1 MNGINSAEGPEAT
14 ITARARPRILIVDD
28 VVENLHALVAVLRD
42 DYAIT
47 AATSGEK
54 ALELV
59 RREPPE
65 LILLDIRMPDM
76 DGYSVLS
83 ALKVAPATSE
93 IPVIFV
99 TALAEASDEAR
110 GLALGAADYITKPVN
125 PELLKARVRTQ
136 LELQRL
142 RQNPAAFDVITHTSG
157 ERRDSLLVVDDL
169 PENIHELIEA
179 LKDDYQIQVATSG
192 EKALA
197 MAAGEAPPDLVLL
210 DVKMPDMDGYEVCRR
225 LKATRRGN
233 RTPVIFITV
242 VDSTCDKLQGFDV
255 GAADYITKPFDIA
268 EVRARVRAQ
277 LELARLRH
285 FLEDLLAIRTAMLE
299 LSEEKYRT
307 LIHRDP
313 LTGLANRMLFGEILA
328 QEAQRAR
335 EGEERFAL
343 LFVDLDNFKTVNE
356 SLGHTAGDALL
367 LESARRLRAI
377 LANADNLARIGAD
390 EFAVLVGHGDAQPV
404 DLLAQA
410 MIDALGQP
418 FMIDG
423 KPVYASASVGIAQCP
438 EDGDNIE
445 VLLAAASAALNQ
457 AKLQGPGILRF
468 FSADMSRRAR
478 DRLALEAELRTAIDT
493 GELCLHYQPQVDLS
507 SGQIVGVEA
516 LVRWNHPRRGL
527 LPPAEFIALAEESGL
542 IVRLGEWVL
551 REACRQIQR
560 WSEVGLTPRQTAVN
574 ISAIQLSRGHLVES
588 VRSALAEYGIEPA
601 HLELEIT
608 ESFVMIDRERS
619 FQTLRELKALGVRL
633 SIDDFGTGYSSLAH
647 LQQLEVNRLKVDI
660 SFVRNITTNSGN
672 AAIVKAV
679 IALGH
684 SLGLDVVAEG
694 VEDVGQAHYLKSL
707 QCDVMQGYFV
717 ARPMPGEDMTAFLQS
732 FAPTEVPAD
741 DDAATTLLLVDDES
755 SVLSALKRV
764 LRRLNYRVLTAD
776 SGEAALDVLARNAV
790 GVILTDQRMPGMS
803 GIELLAR
810 VRRMH
815 PRTVRMVL
823 SGYTDID
830 SLTEAIN
837 HGELYRFLAKPWDEE
852 DLVAAIRD
860 AFRHYGETSGT

>member
-1 MNGINSAEGPEAT
+1 MNGISSDKGSDT
-14 ITARARPRILIVDD
+14 TVSGRARPRILIVDD

-59 RREPPE
+59 RRAPPE
-65 LILLDIRMPDM
+65 LILLDIRIPDM

-83 ALKVAPATSE
+83 ALKIAPATSE

-142 RQNPAAFDVITHTSG
+142 RKNPAAFDVITHASG
-157 ERRDSLLVVDDL
+157 ERRYSLLVVDDL

-197 MAAGEAPPDLVLL
+197 MAAGESPPDLVLL

-268 EVRARVRAQ
+268 EVRARVRAH
-277 LELARLRH
+277 LELARLRL
-285 FLEDLLAIRTAMLE
+285 FLEDLLVSRTAMLE
-299 LSEEKYRT
+299 LSEKKYRT

-335 EGEERFAL
+335 RGEERFAL

-356 SLGHTAGDALL
+356 SLGHAAGDALL

-377 LANADNLARIGAD
+377 TANADNLARIGAD
-390 EFAVLVGHGDAQPV
+390 EFAVLVGHGDTQPV

-410 MIDALGQP
+410 VIDALGQP

-423 KPVYASASVGIAQCP
+423 KPVYASASVGIAQHP

-445 VLLAAASAALNQ
+445 ALLAAASAALNQ
-457 AKLQGPGILRF
+457 ARLQGPGILRF

-478 DRLALEAELRTAIDT
+478 DRLVLEAELRTAIEA

-507 SGQIVGVEA
+507 SGQIVGIEA

-527 LPPAEFIALAEESGL
+527 LPPAEFIVLAEESGL
-542 IVRLGEWVL
+542 VVRLGDWVL
-551 REACRQIQR
+551 REACRQIRR
-560 WSEVGLTPRQTAVN
+560 WAEVGLTPRQTAVN
-574 ISAIQLSRGHLVES
+574 ISAIQLSHGHLVES

-619 FQTLRELKALGVRL
+619 FQTLRELKTLGVRL
-633 SIDDFGTGYSSLAH
+633 SIDDFGTGYSSLAY
-647 LQQLEVNRLKVDI
+647 LQQLEVNKLKVDI

-684 SLGLDVVAEG
+684 SLGLEVIAEG
-694 VEDVGQAHYLKSL
+694 VEDMGQAHYLKSL

-732 FAPTEVPAD
+732 FSPTEVPTD
-741 DDAATTLLLVDDES
+741 DDAASTLLLVDDES

-764 LRRLNYRVLTAD
+764 LRRLNYRVLTAGG
-776 SGEAALDVLARNAV
+776 GEEALDVLARNEV

-837 HGELYRFLAKPWDEE
+837 RGELYRFLAKPWEEE

-860 AFRHYGETSGT
+860 AFRHYGELSG